1 MTTNQAR
8 AVSFAATANTALCL
22 RDVAIAAGYDTN
34 RNNQPAYD
42 FVWRMV
48 GRGWLKATKINK
60 SRYSVE
66 ITDAGRAAVA

>member
-8 AVSFAATANTALCL
+8 ALSFAATSTAALCL
-22 RDVAIAAGYDTN
+22 RDVALAAGYNTY

-42 FVWRMV
+42 FVWRLV

-60 SRYSVE
+60 SRYE
-66 ITDAGRAAVA
+66 ITITDAGRSMIA

>member
-1 MTTNQAR
+1 
-8 AVSFAATANTALCL
+8 
-22 RDVAIAAGYDTN
+22 
-34 RNNQPAYD
+34 
-42 FVWRMV
+42 MV